1 MWKPGPTGC
10 DPRRKRPRAWNTRGR
25 VPQGEEPMSMKTS
38 AGLQDSGTE
47 DESDAK
53 DIEADL
59 ALSELIDQHEDTN
72 WSEVPGISAAEAGAW
87 TARLIEARDRVQ
99 EGL

>member
-1 MWKPGPTGC
+1 
-10 DPRRKRPRAWNTRGR
+10 
-25 VPQGEEPMSMKTS
+25 MSMKTS

-47 DESDAK
+47 AESDGEN
-53 DIEADL
+53 IEADL
-59 ALSELIDQHEDTN
+59 ALSELIDQHETTD

-87 TARLIEARDRVQ
+87 TARLIEARETVQ

>member
-1 MWKPGPTGC
+1 
-10 DPRRKRPRAWNTRGR
+10 
-25 VPQGEEPMSMKTS
+25 MSTDTS

-47 DESDAK
+47 AESD
-53 DIEADL
+53 DENIEADL
-59 ALSELIDQHEDTN
+59 ALSELIGQHESTD